1 MASILFD
8 RIIFGPVYS
17 RRLGL
22 SLGINLLPPYEK
34 VCTFDCFYCECGLT
48 TNRETNTEMMPTREQ
63 VKNALYQSLEDMAA
77 NDNDPDAITF
87 TGNGEPTLH
96 PDFEGI
102 IDDTIEVKNI
112 FFPDAEVAVLT
123 NSTTIASPHIQRAL
137 SRVDKAILKFDSA
150 LDSTIKTLNS
160 PSAKIIA
167 AELVNTLAQLDFDVL
182 IQSMFMR
189 FSYNGTVIDNTT
201 EEELAAWLKAIEK
214 IMPSEVQVYTI
225 SRDTPEGHRVHKIPK
240 KTLTEIAVRVERL
253 GIKTQVSA

>member
-34 VCTFDCFYCECGLT
+34 VCNFDCFYCECGLT

-77 NDNDPDAITF
+77 NDNDPDTITF

-150 LDSTIKTLNS
+150 LDSTIKILNS
-160 PSAKIIA
+160 PSGKIIA